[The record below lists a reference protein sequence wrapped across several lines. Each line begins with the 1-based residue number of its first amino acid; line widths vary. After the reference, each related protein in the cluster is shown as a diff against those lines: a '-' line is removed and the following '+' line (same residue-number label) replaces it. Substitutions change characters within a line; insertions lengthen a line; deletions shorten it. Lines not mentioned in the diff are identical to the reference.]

1 MEPIDTA
8 VDQTFARGA
17 QLLQS
22 GPRALTVRLD
32 ARRARL
38 VVELAGDVELAIPV
52 RLLGFPAG
60 ADLAGVR
67 VEGGGFDLY
76 FPGIDEGTYIPDL
89 VRLAVELPRA
99 A

>member
-8 VDQTFARGA
+8 VDRAFARGA
-17 QLLQS
+17 QLRQS
-22 GPRALTVRLD
+22 EPRALTVRLD

-52 RLLGFPAG
+52 RLLGFPIG

-76 FPGIDEGTYIPDL
+76 FPAIDEGTYVPDL